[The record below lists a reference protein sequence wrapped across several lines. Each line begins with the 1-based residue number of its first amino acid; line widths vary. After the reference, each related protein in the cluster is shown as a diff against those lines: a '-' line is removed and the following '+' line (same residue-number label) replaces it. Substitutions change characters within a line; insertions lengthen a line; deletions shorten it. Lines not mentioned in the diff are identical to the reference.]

1 MRHPSG
7 QNWQDDLSLQP
18 SYWIWVIALPGQ
30 GEQSLNTNLFRAMTC
45 GRVLFVHIP
54 SFDSLQPWWG
64 WPGQELWSWFDG
76 WENFGSAKL
85 SVCEGQRLGQNPG
98 FSVPRPELLFFC
110 NIFFFFFSIW
120 TIFKVFIECVTTLLV
135 LFMYWSF
142 GREPCGILA
151 P

>member
-30 GEQSLNTNLFRAMTC
+30 GEQSLNINLFRAMTC
-45 GRVLFVHIP
+45 ARVLFVHIP

-76 WENFGSAKL
+76 WENFGSEKL

-98 FSVPRPELLFFC
+98 FSVPRPELLFFV
-110 NIFFFFFSIW
+110 ISSFFFFFWYGPFLKS
-120 TIFKVFIECVTTLLV
+120 LLNV
-135 LFMYWSF
+135 LQHCLCCLCTGLSATSYVGS
-142 GREPCGILA
+142 
-151 P
+151 

>member
-30 GEQSLNTNLFRAMTC
+30 GEQSLNINLFRAMTC
-45 GRVLFVHIP
+45 ARVLFVHIP

-76 WENFGSAKL
+76 WENFGSEKL

-98 FSVPRPELLFFC
+98 FSVPRPELLFFV
-110 NIFFFFFSIW
+110 ISSFFFFWYGPFLKS
-120 TIFKVFIECVTTLLV
+120 LLNV
-135 LFMYWSF
+135 LQHCLCCLCTGLSATSHV
-142 GREPCGILA
+142 GS
-151 P
+151 